1 MVLEGITVSEI
12 RQRYTNTMISLEV
25 KPKKA
30 NFIRTE
36 TQNGG

>member
-25 KPKKA
+25 KSKKA
-30 NFIRTE
+30 NVIRTE